1 MVLVLCAISSA
12 AWFQVGNKE
21 SADVKEA
28 FKRCRSSFWA
38 KDITRPIELHFGAIL
53 RLRKWLEIHHS
64 IISFFVCE
72 SRLRIS
78 RSLVTSLPN
87 ALHII
92 ISFFI
97 SLAPF
102 PADAIFQCCVWSRAS
117 VNSLSDTLAHCFQPI
132 IRTFHACETSWKH
145 QFGSTESYNLKFI
158 AARYSL

>member
-38 KDITRPIELHFGAIL
+38 KDITRPIECIL
-53 RLRKWLEIHHS
+53 VQFCDCESDSKS
-64 IISFFVCE
+64 IILSFRFFVCE

-117 VNSLSDTLAHCFQPI
+117 VNSLSDALAHCFQPI

-145 QFGSTESYNLKFI
+145 QFGSTESYNLKFM